1 MAGRFTKLSQREHII
16 LRPDT
21 YIGSTELQTK
31 NEWVYE
37 NGKIVKKD
45 VSYSPGLLKIFDEI
59 VTNSA
64 DCFNRGG
71 AMDTLKITIEPDSVT
86 VYNNGCTIPI
96 EKHEAEKC
104 YVPELIFGHLLSGE
118 NFNDSEERTGAGRNG
133 YGSKLTNVFSKHFA
147 IEVTDGS
154 KKYAQIWSDN
164 MSVVGKPKITKSSKE
179 PYISTTFFPEFPRFG
194 MQKFD
199 DDIIA
204 LMTRRVYD
212 ISASLGKAVKVFLNG
227 KRLEVKSAED
237 YFSLYIGNKVDT
249 KRAFESV
256 GGWDVGVAYS
266 DDFTAVSFVNS
277 SVTVGGTHINL
288 VVDAIAKGV
297 VEAAA
302 KKKTVVKPALVKNK
316 MFVFVN
322 AKVVNPVFSSQTKE
336 ILTSRN
342 AKVSL
347 SDAFI
352 KKAVSILLDSVIAE
366 TNVRSSLMDDKLLK
380 KTDGAKKNRVTGI
393 KKLTDAA
400 WAGTKHSNMCT
411 LILTEGDS
419 AATLAIAGLSV
430 VGRER
435 YGVFPLRGKLL
446 NVRDASV
453 SSISNNAELVALKQ
467 ILGLQAGKTYKD
479 ASSLRYGKVMIMTD
493 ADVDGAGH
501 ITGLIMNF
509 FHASFPSLML
519 IPGFLKKF
527 ITPIVVAK
535 NGKQVEEFYNLPDYE
550 EWKKAT
556 PSYSKW
562 EIKYFKGLGT
572 STAENAR
579 AYFKNLKNLTKTFEW
594 SDTSSDLIDRS
605 FNKNRADERKK
616 WILDFETGNQIDNTK
631 EIIPIHD
638 FVDKELILFSRYDV
652 ERSIPSAVDGLK
664 PSQRKVL
671 FGAFK
676 RNMTTDTKVA
686 QFSGYVAEKSAYH
699 HGEVSLQGTI
709 VNMAQNFVGSN
720 NINFLVP
727 SGQFGSRLNGGK
739 DAASARYIFTRL
751 SPETRKIFPV
761 VDDNLLKYL
770 DDDGDQIEPEFYV
783 PTIPTL
789 LVNGSTGIG
798 TGFSTNIPSYNP
810 RDIVNNVRRIIAGEE
825 PLEMTP
831 WYRGFKGT
839 VEETSPGVYV
849 SKGVYAIS
857 GKTMTISELPIG
869 SWTNDYKEFLEGLLE
884 KKILT
889 DFREKHTEENVLFE
903 IDFTGTPD
911 VTGLK
916 LETSIRTSNMH
927 AFSRAGQIRKY
938 DSPLEI
944 IIEWFE
950 VRKEFY
956 VKRKKYLLSDLTTRS
971 IIAENKSR
979 FIKMINND
987 ELVVSKKSEKVLS
1000 DELEAL
1006 KFYKVERSFSYLLN
1020 MKISSMTSERAA
1032 ELEKE
1037 AKKLHEEVIVLKETS
1052 TESMWENDL
1061 SNL

>member
-1 MAGRFTKLSQREHII
+1 MADRYTKLSQREHII
-16 LRPDT
+16 HRPDS

-71 AMDTLKITIEPDSVT
+71 AMDTLKIAIEPDSVT

-164 MSVVGKPKITKSSKE
+164 MSVVGKPKITKSTKE
-179 PYISTTFFPEFPRFG
+179 AFISTVFFPDFPRFG
-194 MQKFD
+194 MQQFD
-199 DDIIA
+199 SDIIS

-237 YFSLYIGNKVDT
+237 YFSLYIGNKGDT

-277 SVTVGGTHINL
+277 SVTAGGTHVNL

-347 SDAFI
+347 SETFL
-352 KKAVSILLDSVIAE
+352 KKAVSVLIDSVIAE
-366 TNVRSSLMDDKLLK
+366 TNVRLSLLDDKLLK
-380 KTDGAKKNRVTGI
+380 KTDGAKKNRITGI

-400 WAGTKHSNMCT
+400 WAGTKHSGMCT

-527 ITPIVVAK
+527 ITPIVVAN

-550 EWKKAT
+550 EWKKTT
-556 PSYSKW
+556 PSYNKW
-562 EIKYFKGLGT
+562 EIKY
-572 STAENAR
+572 
-579 AYFKNLKNLTKTFEW
+579 
-594 SDTSSDLIDRS
+594 
-605 FNKNRADERKK
+605 
-616 WILDFETGNQIDNTK
+616 
-631 EIIPIHD
+631 
-638 FVDKELILFSRYDV
+638 
-652 ERSIPSAVDGLK
+652 
-664 PSQRKVL
+664 
-671 FGAFK
+671 
-676 RNMTTDTKVA
+676 
-686 QFSGYVAEKSAYH
+686 
-699 HGEVSLQGTI
+699 
-709 VNMAQNFVGSN
+709 
-720 NINFLVP
+720 
-727 SGQFGSRLNGGK
+727 
-739 DAASARYIFTRL
+739 
-751 SPETRKIFPV
+751 
-761 VDDNLLKYL
+761 
-770 DDDGDQIEPEFYV
+770 
-783 PTIPTL
+783 
-789 LVNGSTGIG
+789 
-798 TGFSTNIPSYNP
+798 
-810 RDIVNNVRRIIAGEE
+810 
-825 PLEMTP
+825 
-831 WYRGFKGT
+831 
-839 VEETSPGVYV
+839 
-849 SKGVYAIS
+849 
-857 GKTMTISELPIG
+857 
-869 SWTNDYKEFLEGLLE
+869 
-884 KKILT
+884 
-889 DFREKHTEENVLFE
+889 
-903 IDFTGTPD
+903 
-911 VTGLK
+911 
-916 LETSIRTSNMH
+916 
-927 AFSRAGQIRKY
+927 
-938 DSPLEI
+938 
-944 IIEWFE
+944 
-950 VRKEFY
+950 
-956 VKRKKYLLSDLTTRS
+956 
-971 IIAENKSR
+971 
-979 FIKMINND
+979 
-987 ELVVSKKSEKVLS
+987 
-1000 DELEAL
+1000 
-1006 KFYKVERSFSYLLN
+1006 YKV
-1020 MKISSMTSERAA
+1020 SSTSQ
-1032 ELEKE
+1032 LFYT
-1037 AKKLHEEVIVLKETS
+1037 II
-1052 TESMWENDL
+1052 NGI
-1061 SNL
+1061 

>member
-1 MAGRFTKLSQREHII
+1 MAERYQKLSQREHV
-16 LRPDT
+16 LHRPDS

-164 MSVVGKPKITKSSKE
+164 MSVVGKPKITKSTKE
-179 PYISTTFFPEFPRFG
+179 AFISTVFFPDFPRFG
-194 MQKFD
+194 MQQFD
-199 DDIIA
+199 SDIIS

-237 YFSLYIGNKVDT
+237 YFSLYIGNKGDT

-256 GGWDVGVAYS
+256 GGWDIGVAYS
-266 DDFTAVSFVNS
+266 DDFTPVSFVNS
-277 SVTVGGTHINL
+277 SVTAGGTHINL

-347 SDAFI
+347 SDTFI
-352 KKAVSILLDSVIAE
+352 KKAVAILLDAVIAE
-366 TNVRSSLMDDKLLK
+366 TNVRSSLMEDKLLK
-380 KTDGAKKNRVTGI
+380 KTDGAKKNRITGI
-393 KKLTDAA
+393 KKLTDASL
-400 WAGTKHSNMCT
+400 AGTKHSNMCT

-467 ILGLQAGKTYKD
+467 ILGLQAGKIYRDT
-479 ASSLRYGKVMIMTD
+479 SSLRYGKVLIMTD
-493 ADVDGAGH
+493 ADCDGSH
-501 ITGLIMNF
+501 ISGLIMNF
-509 FHASFPSLML
+509 FHASFPSLLL

-527 ITPIVVAK
+527 ITPIVVVSR
-535 NGKQVEEFYNLPDYE
+535 GKETKEFFSLPDYE
-550 EWKKAT
+550 DWKKTT
-556 PSYSKW
+556 PDYSKW
-562 EIKYFKGLGT
+562 VAKYYKGLGT

-579 AYFKNLKNLTKTFEW
+579 AYFKNLKNLVKTFEW
-594 SDTSSDLIDRS
+594 SDTSSELIDRS
-605 FNKNRADERKK
+605 FNKNRADERKT
-616 WILDFETGNQIDNTK
+616 WILNFESGKQIDQTK

-671 FGAFK
+671 YAAFK

-709 VNMAQNFVGSN
+709 VGMAQNFVGSN

-727 SGQFGSRLNGGK
+727 SGQFGSRLMGGK
-739 DAASARYIFTRL
+739 DSASARYIFTRL
-751 SPETRKIFPV
+751 SSETRKIFPP

-789 LVNGSTGIG
+789 LVNGSSGIG
-798 TGFSTNIPSYNP
+798 TGFSTDIPSYSP
-810 RDIVNNVRRIIAGEE
+810 KDIISNIKRLISGKA
-825 PLEMTP
+825 PKQMTP
-831 WYRGFKGT
+831 WYRGFKGV

-849 SKGVYAIS
+849 SKGVYAIT
-857 GKTMTISELPIG
+857 GKTVSISELPIG
-869 SWTNDYKEFLEGLLE
+869 TWTNNYKEFLEGLLE
-884 KKILT
+884 KKILA

-903 IDFTGTPD
+903 LDFAGTPD
-911 VTGLK
+911 VSILK
-916 LETSIRTSNMH
+916 LETTIRTSNMH
-927 AFSRAGQIRKY
+927 AFDSKGKIKKY
-938 DSPLEI
+938 DSPLDI
-944 IIEWFE
+944 LGEWFD
-950 VRKEFY
+950 VRKKFY
-956 VKRKKYLLSDLTTRS
+956 IKRKKFLLTDLTTQS

-979 FIKMINND
+979 FITMINNG
-987 ELVVSKKSEKVLS
+987 ELIVSKKSEKVLAE
-1000 DELEAL
+1000 ELKAL
-1006 KFYKVERSFSYLLN
+1006 KFYKVEGSFSYLLN

-1037 AKKLHEEVIVLKETS
+1037 AAKLREEVIILTATS
-1052 TESMWENDL
+1052 EMSMWEVDL
-1061 SNL
+1061 AAIQ

>member
-1 MAGRFTKLSQREHII
+1 MAERYQKLSQREHV
-16 LRPDT
+16 LHRPDS

-86 VYNNGCTIPI
+86 VYNNGCSIPI
-96 EKHEAEKC
+96 EKHETEKC

-118 NFNDSEERTGAGRNG
+118 NFNDAEERTGAGRNG

-147 IEVTDGS
+147 IEITDGA
-154 KKYAQIWSDN
+154 KKYTQIWSDN

-179 PYISTTFFPEFPRFG
+179 PYISTTFFPDFPRFG
-194 MQKFD
+194 MQQFD
-199 DDIIA
+199 SGIVS

-212 ISASLGKAVKVFLNG
+212 MSASLGKTVKIFLNG
-227 KRLEVKSAED
+227 KRLDVKSPEE
-237 YFSLYIGNKVDT
+237 YFSLYIGNKGDT
-249 KRAFESV
+249 KRAFENAS
-256 GGWDVGVAYS
+256 GWDVGVACA

-277 SVTVGGTHINL
+277 IVTRGGTHVNI
-288 VVDAIAKGV
+288 VVDAIAKAV

-302 KKKTVVKPALVKNK
+302 KKKTVVKPALVKSK
-316 MFVFVN
+316 MFLFVN
-322 AKVVNPVFSSQTKE
+322 AKVTNPVFDSQTKE

-342 AKVSL
+342 AKVNL
-347 SDAFI
+347 SETFL
-352 KKAVSILLDSVIAE
+352 KKAVSVLIDSVIAE
-366 TNVRSSLMDDKLLK
+366 TNVRSSLMEDKLLK
-380 KTDGAKKNRVTGI
+380 KTDGAKKNRITGI

-400 WAGTKHSNMCT
+400 WAGTKHSGMCT

-493 ADVDGAGH
+493 ADSDGSH
-501 ITGLIMNF
+501 ISGLIMNF
-509 FHASFPSLML
+509 FHASFPSLLL

-527 ITPIVVAK
+527 ITPIVVVSR
-535 NGKQVEEFYNLPDYE
+535 GKETKEFFSLPDYE
-550 EWKKAT
+550 EWKKTT
-556 PSYSKW
+556 PDYSKW
-562 EIKYFKGLGT
+562 VAKYFKGLGT

-579 AYFKNLKNLTKTFEW
+579 AYFKNLKNLVKIFEW
-594 SDTSSDLIDRS
+594 SDTSSELIDRS
-605 FNKNRADERKK
+605 FNKNRADERKA
-616 WILDFETGNQIDNTK
+616 WILNFESGKQIDQTK

-652 ERSIPSAVDGLK
+652 ERSIPSAIDGLK

-671 FGAFK
+671 YAAFK

-709 VNMAQNFVGSN
+709 VGMAQNYVGSN
-720 NINFLVP
+720 NLNFLVP
-727 SGQFGSRLNGGK
+727 SGQFGSRLMGGK
-739 DAASARYIFTRL
+739 DSASARYIFTRL
-751 SPETRKIFPV
+751 SPETRKIFPS

-770 DDDGDQIEPEFYV
+770 DDDGDQIEPEYYV

-789 LVNGSTGIG
+789 LVNGATGIG

-810 RDIVNNVRRIIAGEE
+810 KDIAKNVRRMIAGET
-825 PLEMTP
+825 PLAMTP
-831 WYRGFKGT
+831 WYRGFKGV

-849 SKGVYAIS
+849 SKGVYTIS
-857 GKTMTISELPIG
+857 GKTVAISELPIG
-869 SWTNDYKEFLEGLLE
+869 TWTNDYKEFLEGLLE
-884 KKILT
+884 KKILA

-903 IDFTGTPD
+903 LDFAGTPD
-911 VTGLK
+911 EAILK
-916 LETSIRTSNMH
+916 LETTIRTSNMH
-927 AFSRAGQIRKY
+927 AFDSKGKIKKY
-938 DSPLEI
+938 DSPLDI
-944 IIEWFE
+944 LKEWFD
-950 VRKEFY
+950 VRKRFY
-956 VKRKKYLLSDLTTRS
+956 IKRKKFLLSDLTTQS

-979 FIKMINND
+979 FITMINNG
-987 ELVVSKKSEKVLS
+987 ELIVSKKSEKVLAE
-1000 DELEAL
+1000 ELKAL
-1006 KFYKVERSFSYLLN
+1006 KFYKVENSFSYLLN

-1037 AKKLHEEVIVLKETS
+1037 AAKLRDEVIVLTATS
-1052 TESMWENDL
+1052 EMSMWLIDIDAIQ
-1061 SNL
+1061 